1 MTKEA
6 KPDAGSPTVEMTE
19 EEIVRDV
26 WMQFEID
33 RFMCIQNFFETIYPT
48 IPDEAKHFFKERYE
62 KHRDT

>member
-26 WMQFEID
+26 WLYVCKKLF
-33 RFMCIQNFFETIYPT
+33 
-48 IPDEAKHFFKERYE
+48 
-62 KHRDT
+62 